1 MMKILDQAK
10 RRSVRSR
17 SVMSKKG
24 RPHKFEGVRQRG
36 TQSFRINY
44 KDAEGCRHWETLTPK
59 DGVLSV
65 EDAAKVRRQRIADV
79 DRGIPVSSKANTVKF
94 EELAADVVNDYLV
107 NAYNSVDDIEAR
119 YRLHLLPVFGNRKA
133 TQITTDQ
140 IKAYIVNRMA
150 DGAKPATINR
160 ELEAMRHAFL
170 LAKES
175 TPPKVHVAPHFPML
189 KEDNIR
195 KGFFERDQL
204 EAICRYL
211 PAHLVPVAQFG
222 YITGWRHGEVVTLT
236 LGNIDFDAG
245 EVRLEPGE
253 TKNHKGRTFPMV
265 DELRRLLQK
274 IWPKGRT
281 VPSMRLFRDEDGN
294 SIHRFDKSWATAC
307 RLAGLPVRWV
317 PLKRR
322 LNPKDPRSPKGTVL
336 YKRGPKKGQPVLVCR
351 AAVYFHDFRRTAFRN
366 LVRLGVPPKV
376 ARLSVGWLDIKTADR
391 YDIPDKADLDV
402 LRALYDAA
410 AAGRLGANS
419 GANCT
424 IFEQNPEI
432 DIQRDPPKPNRHVDL
447 NEIAPEGI
455 EPPTNGLGNRCSIL
469 LSYGAV
475 VEV

>member
-1 MMKILDQAK
+1 M
-10 RRSVRSR
+10 R
-17 SVMSKKG
+17 KKG
-24 RPHKFEGVRQRG
+24 KSQKFEGVRQRG

-44 KDAEGCRHWETLTPK
+44 KDAEGCRRWETLTAK

-65 EDAAKVRRQRIADV
+65 EDAAKVRRQRMADV

-107 NAYNSVDDIEAR
+107 NAHSSVSDIEAR

-133 TQITTDQ
+133 SQITTDQ
-140 IKAYIVNRMA
+140 VKAYIVNRMA
-150 DGAKPATINR
+150 EGAKPATINR

-170 LAKES
+170 LAKKS

-211 PAHLVPVAQFG
+211 PAHLIPVAKFG

-236 LGNIDFDAG
+236 LANIDFDAG

-253 TKNHKGRTFPMV
+253 TKNNKGRTFPMV
-265 DELRRLLQK
+265 DELRRLLES
-274 IWPKGRT
+274 IWPKSRT
-281 VPSMRLFRDEDGN
+281 FPGMRLFRDQDGN
-294 SIHRFDKSWATAC
+294 PVHRFDKTWATAC

-317 PLKRR
+317 PLKTR
-322 LNPKDPRSPKGTVL
+322 LNAKDIHSPKVTVL

-376 ARLSVGWLDIKTADR
+376 ARVSVGWLNIKTADR

-410 AAGRLGANS
+410 
-419 GANCT
+419 
-424 IFEQNPEI
+424 
-432 DIQRDPPKPNRHVDL
+432 
-447 NEIAPEGI
+447 
-455 EPPTNGLGNRCSIL
+455 
-469 LSYGAV
+469 
-475 VEV
+475 